1 MFLNQKNPNLYIRNN
16 IEGTKKLLSLV
27 QAYSIKRIIF
37 SSSAAVYGDQEIQPI
52 KETAT
57 LSPKVFTHIQKLS
70 EELIQKQAKT
80 DKLKAIS
87 LRYFNPIGAHEDCV
101 ITDNFEGINGNIMAM
116 LLRVAT
122 GLEEKLNIFG
132 GDYPTTDGTGERDY
146 IHINDIVDGHFK
158 ALEKLE
164 LIDEYEVYNLGTG
177 SYASVLELIHTLE
190 KVNGLQ
196 INYQI
201 TSRRSGDLAR
211 SYADPSKAN
220 AELNWEARYNLETMC
235 KDAWEAI
242 KMELIKLK
250 DAAINASKKAGEY
263 LNSQKDSKK
272 EILSEIG
279 RDIKLE
285 IDQNT
290 EKLIRGDLQS
300 TGIEVLG
307 EEFGGGKPASLQWVI
322 DPLDGTANYFRGL
335 DQCCVSIALL
345 DRSEAVIGIIYNFNT
360 NEIYSAVKGHGAF
373 LNDLPIKVSDI
384 TEKNKASL
392 TTGFP
397 ASESLES
404 SMEFLEG
411 LKEWKKIRMF
421 GSAALSCA
429 YVASGK
435 CDFYAEKGVYLW
447 DFAAGICL
455 VQEAGGNV
463 KYESL
468 DDQRYSVKF
477 SNNLL

>member
-1 MFLNQKNPNLYIRNN
+1 
-16 IEGTKKLLSLV
+16 
-27 QAYSIKRIIF
+27 
-37 SSSAAVYGDQEIQPI
+37 
-52 KETAT
+52 
-57 LSPKVFTHIQKLS
+57 
-70 EELIQKQAKT
+70 
-80 DKLKAIS
+80 
-87 LRYFNPIGAHEDCV
+87 
-101 ITDNFEGINGNIMAM
+101 
-116 LLRVAT
+116 
-122 GLEEKLNIFG
+122 
-132 GDYPTTDGTGERDY
+132 
-146 IHINDIVDGHFK
+146 
-158 ALEKLE
+158 
-164 LIDEYEVYNLGTG
+164 
-177 SYASVLELIHTLE
+177 
-190 KVNGLQ
+190 
-196 INYQI
+196 
-201 TSRRSGDLAR
+201 
-211 SYADPSKAN
+211 
-220 AELNWEARYNLETMC
+220 
-235 KDAWEAI
+235 
-242 KMELIKLK
+242 MELIKLK
-250 DAAINASKKAGEY
+250 NIAINASKKAGDY

-290 EKLIRGDLQS
+290 EKLIREELQI

-307 EEFGGGKPASLQWVI
+307 EEFGGGKPEGLQWVI

-345 DRSEAVIGIIYNFNT
+345 DGSDALIGIIYNFNT
-360 NEIYSAVKGHGAF
+360 NEIYSAVKSHGAF
-373 LNDLPIKVSDI
+373 LNNLQIKVSDI

-455 VQEAGGNV
+455 VEEAGGNV
-463 KYESL
+463 KYNSL